1 MTGSRTNPDRPQRI
15 RLPDVGTLVL
25 CRMRV
30 DYTFTH
36 MTSQF
41 SLRVFAL
48 QAYAIIAPDFN
59 S

>member
-15 RLPDVGTLVL
+15 RLPDVGILVL
-25 CRMRV
+25 YRMRV

-41 SLRVFAL
+41 TQRVFAL
-48 QAYAIIAPDFN
+48 LAYAIIAPDFN

>member
-1 MTGSRTNPDRPQRI
+1 MTENRTNPDLPQRI
-15 RLPDVGTLVL
+15 RLPSVRILVL

-41 SLRVFAL
+41 SLRVFGL
-48 QAYAIIAPDFN
+48 LAYAIIASDFN

>member
-1 MTGSRTNPDRPQRI
+1 MTESRTNPDLPQRI
-15 RLPDVGTLVL
+15 RLPDVDVLVL

-41 SLRVFAL
+41 SQRVFTL
-48 QAYAIIAPDFN
+48 LAYAIIAPDFY